1 MSDTRTTNRPK
12 TMALATIRAQKPAKA
27 PVSAD
32 KERIAALEDE
42 LARARARETNLK
54 ELEEERRKYWD
65 ESKREAEP
73 RLAYYG
79 TVAAE
84 LRRRLDLGNVPF
96 NTDGMTAAEIRGALF
111 SIMYAFNAVASS
123 IAYSLSDGRIEI
135 APTST
140 DVINRVHAERAQEAS
155 A

>member
-1 MSDTRTTNRPK
+1 
-12 TMALATIRAQKPAKA
+12 MALATIRAQKPAKA